1 MTEQGQGP
9 AELEV
14 HAYTLEPV
22 GGAGPTGFALADTA
36 DTAGAGPA
44 LPLRIVL
51 RGSGFR
57 IGAQDPVI
65 RVGDVVVRRFEI
77 SSDQRTIVGY
87 LDEVPPEGAE
97 ISVEY
102 PSRGRAVLPEPFTI
116 ERLGGPP
123 PQS

>member
-9 AELEV
+9 EQLEV
-14 HAYTLEPV
+14 HAYTLEAV
-22 GGAGPTGFALADTA
+22 GGAAPAALAVEDAATMA
-36 DTAGAGPA
+36 PM

-57 IGAQDPVI
+57 IGALDPVI

-87 LDEVPPEGAE
+87 VDEVPPEGAE

-116 ERLGGPP
+116 SKLGGAPP
-123 PQS
+123 VA

>member
-9 AELEV
+9 APLEV
-14 HAYTLEPV
+14 HAYSLEPV
-22 GGAGPTGFALADTA
+22 GGAGPATLAMA
-36 DTAGAGPA
+36 DTAGPAGAAPT

-87 LDEVPPEGAE
+87 LDQVPPEGAE

-102 PSRGRAVLPEPFTI
+102 PSRGRAVLPEPFTLD
-116 ERLGGPP
+116 RLGGPP

>member
-1 MTEQGQGP
+1 MTQQGQGP
-9 AELEV
+9 APLEL
-14 HAYTLEPV
+14 HAYTVEPA
-22 GGAGPTGFALADTA
+22 GSAGPAALAVA
-36 DTAGAGPA
+36 DTAGTAVTPT

-65 RVGDVVVRRFEI
+65 RVGDVVARRFEI

-116 ERLGGPP
+116 DRLGGPP